1 MISPRTA
8 KTLCVL
14 AAAGIMLAG
23 CSSSPSSSPST
34 GAETSTSAPTSA
46 TSTAAAPQIS
56 TSDFTSDFSAMA
68 QLTSLA
74 ASGTGLIGV
83 LLPDTTSS
91 TRYTQYDAPYLQ
103 KAFQAAGLSS
113 DQFKIDNANGSAST
127 MQTQA
132 EADINAGASVL
143 LVDSLD
149 SGSGAAIQAA
159 ATAAGVKVIDYDR
172 LTLGGAA
179 DRYYVSFDN
188 VTVGNLEGQGLVQCI
203 SDWNVQNPNIILVGG
218 DPKDNNAVLVR
229 QGYLAVLQPH
239 FDDGSY
245 VNAAEPAGSY
255 DDTVVQTNFE
265 QAWTANPKINAALT
279 FNDNMGNDVITILKN
294 KNIPAKTFPTTGQ
307 DASLPGLQN
316 VLTGYQCGT
325 VYKPIYLE
333 AQAAA
338 ATALFLRAGQTPPAT
353 LVNSTATDT
362 SNNTQ
367 VPSIFVTPIWV
378 TTANMQ
384 STVVKDGAVDVSQ
397 LCAGNVA
404 SACSAAGIS

>member
-1 MISPRTA
+1 
-8 KTLCVL
+8 
-14 AAAGIMLAG
+14 
-23 CSSSPSSSPST
+23 
-34 GAETSTSAPTSA
+34 
-46 TSTAAAPQIS
+46 
-56 TSDFTSDFSAMA
+56 MA